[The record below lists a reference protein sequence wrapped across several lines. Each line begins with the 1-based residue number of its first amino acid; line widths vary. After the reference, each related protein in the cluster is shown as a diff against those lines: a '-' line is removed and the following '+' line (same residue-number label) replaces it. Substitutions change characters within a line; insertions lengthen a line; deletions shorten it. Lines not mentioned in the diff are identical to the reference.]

1 MVEISTSLLSVE
13 KENVIKTIYNL
24 ETAKTDYFHI
34 DVMDGEFVK
43 DNTIKKMLEYSN
55 YLTNI
60 TNIPLDIHL
69 MVKNVKEC
77 IDLFLPYNPSNITI
91 HYESV
96 NSKNELLELINYIK
110 LNNSKVGISIKPNT
124 DLEEI
129 LDIIC
134 NVNII
139 LIMTVEPGQGGQKL
153 IPETLNKIRKT
164 ANYVRENNLNI
175 IVEADGGINLN
186 NIQEVKNAGADIV
199 VSGTGIINS
208 NNYRETISIM
218 KQN

>member
-96 NSKNELLELINYIK
+96 NSKSELLELINYIK

>member
-77 IDLFLPYNPSNITI
+77 IDLFLPYNPNNITI

-96 NSKNELLELINYIK
+96 NSKSELLELINYIK